1 MVEVF
6 RPTQRT
12 AALLGCDHNAMAYRL
27 KRGTPEINDYG
38 LPGVHDSDPRWARRA
53 PIWRWRRCRSTIRLR
68 CPLRQAPRDGVGG
81 LHPLTKNQ
89 MIQQARPMTRHRRCP
104 RSPTTSMAGTDL
116 PRYASRQNGRENPMK
131 SFVVLRPLFKFER
144 RHQKIPGKTAA
155 YIVAHSIP
163 PYTAIVLALAPVG
176 ADRPQQ
182 TGYRT
187 GKL

>member
-1 MVEVF
+1 
-6 RPTQRT
+6 
-12 AALLGCDHNAMAYRL
+12 
-27 KRGTPEINDYG
+27 
-38 LPGVHDSDPRWARRA
+38 
-53 PIWRWRRCRSTIRLR
+53 
-68 CPLRQAPRDGVGG
+68 
-81 LHPLTKNQ
+81 
-89 MIQQARPMTRHRRCP
+89 
-104 RSPTTSMAGTDL
+104 
-116 PRYASRQNGRENPMK
+116 MK